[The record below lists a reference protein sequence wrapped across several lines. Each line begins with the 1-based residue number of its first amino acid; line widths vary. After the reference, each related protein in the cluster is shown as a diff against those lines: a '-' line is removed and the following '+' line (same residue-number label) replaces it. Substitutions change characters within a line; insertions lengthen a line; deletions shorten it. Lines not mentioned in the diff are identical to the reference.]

1 MPFGRHSVCVWLV
14 GTVLSV
20 CPRILADEDSRPSAV
35 DARARLLVEQLGAGH
50 YGDRQRAV
58 RLLCELG
65 LPAIP
70 ALQRGTHR
78 GDLEIRVRCRK
89 ILDHLSRLD
98 HHRILDAFVRDPDRD
113 PGRQLPGWNRFRKQV
128 GDDGGTRELMAEM
141 HRKEGRL
148 FRAWSTGETEFLSQF
163 ERRCQEIQLAY
174 RQGSQRRIDVGSV
187 ATLLFFGSDQQIDV
201 PDSTALAL
209 NNLMYYN
216 NLKTELTQGERKREL
231 RTLLGLWIE
240 RPMTNG
246 NYQRLLLAMRYDLK
260 QGLVPAIRL
269 VKQKAV
275 GLQAQYAILAIGKLG
290 GREHL
295 PLLQKQFQNKS
306 VLSRSVS
313 GGKVVYSCQIRD
325 VALAISIHITKQ
337 DIGKYG
343 FNRLRKNSTYLY
355 SPNSA
360 GFKNSAERD
369 AAFQR
374 FGAWQRANTETAKPQ
389 PVDSE

>member
-1 MPFGRHSVCVWLV
+1 
-14 GTVLSV
+14 
-20 CPRILADEDSRPSAV
+20 
-35 DARARLLVEQLGAGH
+35 
-50 YGDRQRAV
+50 
-58 RLLCELG
+58 
-65 LPAIP
+65 
-70 ALQRGTHR
+70 
-78 GDLEIRVRCRK
+78 
-89 ILDHLSRLD
+89 
-98 HHRILDAFVRDPDRD
+98 
-113 PGRQLPGWNRFRKQV
+113 
-128 GDDGGTRELMAEM
+128 MAEM

-148 FRAWSTGETEFLSQF
+148 FRAWSAGDPEFVSQF

-174 RQGSQRRIDVGSV
+174 RQGSQRRIEVGSV
-187 ATLLFFGSDQQIDV
+187 ATLLFFGSDQRLDV

-231 RTLLGLWIE
+231 RTLLALWIE

-295 PLLQKQFQNKS
+295 PLLQEQFQNKS

-337 DIGKYG
+337 DIGKYS
-343 FNRLRKNSTYLY
+343 FDRLRKNSTYLY
-355 SPNSA
+355 SPNST
-360 GFKNSAERD
+360 GFRSQAERD

-374 FGAWQRANTETAKPQ
+374 FAEWQAANSQTDGPKPM
-389 PVDSE
+389 DSK